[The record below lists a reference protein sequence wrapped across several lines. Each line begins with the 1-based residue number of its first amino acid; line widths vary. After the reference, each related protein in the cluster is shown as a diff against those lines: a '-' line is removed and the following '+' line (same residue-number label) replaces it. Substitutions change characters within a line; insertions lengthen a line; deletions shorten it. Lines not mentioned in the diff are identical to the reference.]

1 MENEIS
7 MLVYATFSV
16 VFVTFGVGIF
26 TIYYRKKE
34 NQRSALID
42 VFDIF
47 NESHKNDENTL
58 TLAFE
63 RDQLYVNGKIE
74 ESYCDKYRKVTR
86 KYDEVGLLVSNGMVP
101 KNDYYRMWG
110 VLTVMMYHILKKEF
124 DASRI
129 KHPHH
134 RIYFKD
140 LALDSFSYCARSNIS
155 VKDPKGNIINSYD
168 IF

>member
-7 MLVYATFSV
+7 MLVVATFSAV
-16 VFVTFGVGIF
+16 IVTLGVGIS

-42 VFDIF
+42 VFKIF
-47 NESHKNDENTL
+47 DESHKNDENTL

-63 RDQLYVNGKIE
+63 RDQLYVNGRIK
-74 ESYCDKYRKVTR
+74 SHDDKYRKVTR

-101 KNDYYRMWG
+101 KEDYYRMWG
-110 VLTVMMYHILKKEF
+110 VLTVVMYYILKIEF
-124 DASRI
+124 NAIRI

-134 RIYFKD
+134 RIYFKE
-140 LALDSFSYCARSNIS
+140 LAHDSFFYCARFGIPL
-155 VKDPKGNIINSYD
+155 KDPKGNEINFYD
-168 IF
+168 IS